1 MLHKSTRRA
10 MGVAAALAAA
20 TGAFVL
26 TAPAAGAAPSA
37 GSCHTQLVNANI
49 PLGQS
54 AYAVEFGVEQ
64 GPFAHDFVYGDL
76 ATARGYLKGTQCAGV
91 ADVVRAEVTLALAKI
106 DAGEAS
112 LRAGDWASSAAAL
125 GQAENAVSS
134 ASSEV
139 WRLAHPS

>member
-1 MLHKSTRRA
+1 MLHKSTQRA
-10 MGVAAALAAA
+10 IVVAAALAAA

-64 GPFAHDFVYGDL
+64 GPFQHDFVYDDL
-76 ATARGYLKGTQCAGV
+76 ATARGYLKGDQCSGV
-91 ADVVRAEVTLALAKI
+91 ANVVRAEVTLALAKI

-112 LRAGDWASSAAAL
+112 LRAGDWATSAAAL
-125 GQAENAVSS
+125 GQAEDEISS
-134 ASSEV
+134 ASYRV
-139 WRLAHPS
+139 WKLAHPS